1 MTEENG
7 NSIVRPPHNKRTL
20 RENKPRVSPLRQ
32 WLNII
37 FMIGALIGLILYLTL
52 AEPTIGII
60 IILIS
65 MVFKFAEAA
74 LRLFHQ

>member
-7 NSIVRPPHNKRTL
+7 NSIVRPSHNRRTL
-20 RENKPRVSPLRQ
+20 RENKPRVSSLRQ

>member
-7 NSIVRPPHNKRTL
+7 NSIVRSPNNRRTL
-20 RENKPRVSPLRQ
+20 RENKPRVSSLRQ